1 MKKDKLKTLSMV
13 SPLLHLA
20 IIMDGNRRWAK
31 ANKLAPHQGHIEG
44 AKNAFKIIKA
54 AIKKDIKELSLYTF
68 STQNWNRSM
77 VEVSFIINGFKNYL
91 PKYIPEFNKLGVKV
105 RVVGSHN
112 RLSQTMIEVIKQV
125 ETKTSKNKVLKLNI
139 LFNYGGD
146 DDLEFGLTQLNSKS
160 KLNLAT
166 LKTKMHSRDVSNI
179 DLLIRTGGEFRVS
192 NFLPLQLAYSEFYF
206 TKINWPAFNQNELN
220 KAVKEFQNRQRRFG
234 GN

>member
-1 MKKDKLKTLSMV
+1 MKKDKLKTLSLV

-31 ANKLAPHQGHIEG
+31 ANKLAAHQGHIEG
-44 AKNAFKIIKA
+44 AKNALKIIKA
-54 AIKKDIKELSLYTF
+54 VIKKDIKELSLYTF
-68 STQNWNRSM
+68 STQNWNRSK
-77 VEVSFIINGFKNYL
+77 VEVSFLINGFKNYL

-105 RVVGSHN
+105 RVVGSRN
-112 RLSQTMIEVIKQV
+112 RLNKKMIEVIEHV
-125 ETKTSKNKVLKLNI
+125 ESMTRSNKVLKLNI

-146 DDLEFGLTQLNSKS
+146 DDLAFGLAQLNPKT
-160 KLNLAT
+160 KLNLTT
-166 LKTKMHSRDVSNI
+166 LKTKMHSHDVTNV

-206 TKINWPAFNQNELN
+206 SKTNWPGFTQVELN
-220 KAVKEFQNRQRRFG
+220 KAVKEYQNRQRRFG

>member
-1 MKKDKLKTLSMV
+1 MKKDKLKTLSLV

-31 ANKLAPHQGHIEG
+31 ANKLAPHQGHIAG
-44 AKNAFKIIKA
+44 AKNALKIIKA
-54 AIKKDIKELSLYTF
+54 VIKKDIKELSLYTF
-68 STQNWNRSM
+68 STQNWNRSRL
-77 VEVSFIINGFKNYL
+77 EVNFLINGFKNYL

-105 RVVGSHN
+105 RVIGSHN
-112 RLSQTMIEVIKQV
+112 RLNQKTIAAIEHV
-125 ETKTSKNKVLKLNI
+125 ESMTRSNKVLKLNI

-146 DDLEFGLTQLNSKS
+146 DDLAFGLAQLNSKA

-166 LKTKMHSRDVSNI
+166 LKSKMHSHDVSNI
-179 DLLIRTGGEFRVS
+179 DLLIRTGGEFRIS

-206 TKINWPAFNQNELN
+206 SKTNWPAFNGLELN
-220 KAVKEFQNRQRRFG
+220 KALKEYQNRQRRFG

>member
-1 MKKDKLKTLSMV
+1 VKKDKLKTLSMV

-68 STQNWNRSM
+68 STQNWNRSK

-105 RVVGSHN
+105 RVVGSHD
-112 RLSQTMIEVIKQV
+112 RLNQTMIEVIKQV

-146 DDLEFGLTQLNSKS
+146 DDLEFGLSKIKS
-160 KLNLAT
+160 TAKLNLAN
-166 LKTKMHSRDVSNI
+166 LKTKMHSHDVSNI

-206 TKINWPAFNQNELN
+206 TKINWPAFNQTELN
-220 KAVKEFQNRQRRFG
+220 KALKEYQNRQRRFG

>member
-1 MKKDKLKTLSMV
+1 MKKDKLKTLSLV

-31 ANKLAPHQGHIEG
+31 VNKLAPHQGHIEG
-44 AKNAFKIIKA
+44 AKNALKIIKA
-54 AIKKDIKELSLYTF
+54 VIKKDIKELSLYTF
-68 STQNWNRSM
+68 STQNWNRSRL
-77 VEVSFIINGFKNYL
+77 EVNFLINGFKNYL

-112 RLSQTMIEVIKQV
+112 RLNQKTIAAIKHV
-125 ETKTSKNKVLKLNI
+125 ESMTRSNKVLKLNI

-146 DDLEFGLTQLNSKS
+146 DDLAFGLTQLNSKA

-166 LKTKMHSRDVSNI
+166 LKSKMHSHDVSNI

-206 TKINWPAFNQNELN
+206 SKTNWPAFGGLELN
-220 KAVKEFQNRQRRFG
+220 KALKEYQSRQRRYG

>member
-1 MKKDKLKTLSMV
+1 VKKDKLKTLSMV

-31 ANKLAPHQGHIEG
+31 ANKLAPNQGHIEG

-68 STQNWNRSM
+68 STQNWNRSK

-105 RVVGSHN
+105 RVVGSHD

-146 DDLEFGLTQLNSKS
+146 DDLEFGLSKIKS
-160 KLNLAT
+160 TAKLNLAN
-166 LKTKMHSRDVSNI
+166 LKTKMHSHDVSNI

>member
-44 AKNAFKIIKA
+44 AKNALKIIKA

-68 STQNWNRSM
+68 STQNWNRSKL
-77 VEVSFIINGFKNYL
+77 EVNFIVNGFKNYL
-91 PKYIPEFNKLGVKV
+91 PKYIPEFNKLGVKI

-112 RLSQTMIEVIKQV
+112 RLSSKLIEVIKDV
-125 ETKTSKNKVLKLNI
+125 ESKTSRNKVLKLNI

-146 DDLEFGLTQLNSKS
+146 DDLEFGLSKIKS
-160 KLNLAT
+160 TTKLNLT
-166 LKTKMHSRDVSNI
+166 ILKTKMHSHDVSNI

-206 TKINWPAFNQNELN
+206 TKTNWPAFNQVELN
-220 KAVKEFQNRQRRFG
+220 KAIKEYQNRQRRFG

>member
-1 MKKDKLKTLSMV
+1 MKKDKLKTLSLV

-31 ANKLAPHQGHIEG
+31 TNKLAPHQGHIAG
-44 AKNAFKIIKA
+44 AKNALKIIKA
-54 AIKKDIKELSLYTF
+54 VIKKDIKELSLYTF
-68 STQNWNRSM
+68 STQNWNRSK
-77 VEVSFIINGFKNYL
+77 VEVSFLINGFKNYL

-105 RVVGSHN
+105 RVVGTRN
-112 RLSQTMIEVIKQV
+112 RLNQKTIEVIEQV
-125 ETKTSKNKVLKLNI
+125 EVMTRSNKVLKLNI

-146 DDLEFGLTQLNSKS
+146 DDLAFGLAQLNAKT
-160 KLNLAT
+160 KFNLAT
-166 LKTKMHSRDVSNI
+166 LKSKMHSHDVSNI

-206 TKINWPAFNQNELN
+206 SKTNWPAFTQAELN
-220 KAVKEFQNRQRRFG
+220 KAVKEYQNRQRRFG

>member
-1 MKKDKLKTLSMV
+1 MKKDKLKTLSLV

-31 ANKLAPHQGHIEG
+31 ANKLAAHQGHIEG
-44 AKNAFKIIKA
+44 AKNALKIIKA
-54 AIKKDIKELSLYTF
+54 VIKKDIKELSLYTF
-68 STQNWNRSM
+68 STQNWNRSK
-77 VEVSFIINGFKNYL
+77 VEVSFLINGFKNYL

-105 RVVGSHN
+105 RVVGSRN
-112 RLSQTMIEVIKQV
+112 RLNKNMIEVIEHV
-125 ETKTSKNKVLKLNI
+125 ESMTRSNKVLKLNI

-146 DDLEFGLTQLNSKS
+146 DDLAFGLAQLNPKT
-160 KLNLAT
+160 KLNLTT
-166 LKTKMHSRDVSNI
+166 LKTKMHSHDVTNV

-206 TKINWPAFNQNELN
+206 SKTNWPGFTQVELN
-220 KAVKEFQNRQRRFG
+220 KAVKEYQNRQRRFG